1 MRAGN
6 TGRGVVKARPG
17 HLRGHKARPDEPI
30 KIVLLRRQVNF
41 HLIRRDGHINRADGF
56 MRVLRAALGLV
67 DPGPLGQ
74 IFLAKAAFN
83 KGLGRIAG
91 FIGNACGV
99 GTHVS
104 DEGRKPPVAQFN
116 AFVQTLGNI
125 HGALGSVR
133 KALVGSLLQG

>member
-1 MRAGN
+1 
-6 TGRGVVKARPG
+6 
-17 HLRGHKARPDEPI
+17 
-30 KIVLLRRQVNF
+30 
-41 HLIRRDGHINRADGF
+41 

-99 GTHVS
+99 GTHVG
-104 DEGRKPPVAQFN
+104 DECRKPPVAQFN